1 MSDPSRT
8 PMLRVRFLLIHINT
22 DKGVFGTRQNFY
34 DGLNVIRAENYA
46 GKSQLVQSIMY
57 ALGMEGMQGPSHA
70 VPLAHAMTDYL
81 EYKENG
87 KEKTAK
93 VIDSMVSLEIENG
106 KGKFLTVQRAIAGD
120 RNRHLM
126 TVYEGR
132 AITKKEA
139 LSTVRDYYVREG
151 GAATNELGFHRRLK
165 DFVGWELPMAPRF
178 NEPEC
183 PLYLETIFPL
193 LYVEQKLGWGRLP
206 ARYPTWLGIRDV
218 GRRTVEFILGLEA
231 YATAIERAAVNE
243 EIKRLKRDW
252 SNARTQAERS
262 GSAIAGIVR
271 GIPVEPIASW
281 PPEVPPTLSVMRD
294 SKWVQIAEYLTGLK
308 SRLAELQNIEVPSTA
323 KAEPKLR
330 AELPKLEADLASR
343 ERAIAALY
351 EKFEADTSEVESF
364 QQRLDTIN
372 DDLRKY
378 KDLRKVRRMG
388 SSDGPEVVT
397 GHCPTC
403 HQELADSLL
412 DTGSK
417 AVPMTVDQNV
427 SFYEEQIQL
436 FTAVHGNALHAVQT
450 TEKELRAQRGQ
461 VAELRDRIRD
471 IRETLVSA
479 SSSPS
484 VESIS
489 ERIRLQERVGRV
501 ATQQEVFEEHI
512 AELAQLASEWLDVQE
527 RLKKV
532 PKGALSENDEAKI
545 NQMQT
550 SFQDQLTEYKLG
562 SLAVG
567 GVTISPS
574 SYEPEAASINL
585 SADVSASDLIRLHW
599 AYLLAL
605 LEVGTQPTGNHPGL
619 LIFDEPQQQS
629 VEESAFREMLKHAL
643 CEKRCQIIITTSHER
658 KSIGAYLEKIG
669 AKHVMEFGL
678 DRIIQK
684 MP

>member
-1 MSDPSRT
+1 
-8 PMLRVRFLLIHINT
+8 MLRIRHLLIQINT
-22 DKGVFGTRQNFY
+22 DKGVFGTRQNFV
-34 DGLNVIRAENYA
+34 DGLNVIRAENWA

-57 ALGMEGMQGPSHA
+57 AIGMEGMQGPSHA

-81 EYKENG
+81 EFKEDG
-87 KEKTAK
+87 KDARAK

-106 KGKFLTVQRAIAGD
+106 EGKFLTVQRSIAGD
-120 RNRHLM
+120 RNKHLM

-139 LSTVRDYYVREG
+139 LGTARDYYVREG

-165 DFVGWELPMAPRF
+165 DFIGWDLPMAPRF
-178 NEPEC
+178 NEPDC

-193 LYVEQKLGWGRLP
+193 LYVEQKLGWGRIP
-206 ARYPTWLGIRDV
+206 GRYPTWLGIRDV

-231 YATAIERAAVNE
+231 YATAIERAAVND
-243 EIKRLKRDW
+243 EIKRLRREW
-252 SNARTQAERS
+252 AIARTQAERS
-262 GSAIAGIVR
+262 GSAVAGIVR

-281 PPEVPPTLSVMRD
+281 PPEIAPTLSVMRE
-294 SKWVQIAEYLTGLK
+294 SKWVPIAEYLTGL
-308 SRLAELQNIEVPSTA
+308 RNRFAELQNIEVPSTA
-323 KAEPKLR
+323 KAEPKIR

-351 EKFEADTSEVESF
+351 EKFEADTAEAESI

-388 SSDGPEVVT
+388 SSDGPEVVN

-436 FTAVHGNALHAVQT
+436 FTAVYGNAIHSVQAA
-450 TEKELRAQRGQ
+450 EKDLRAQRGQ
-461 VAELRDRIRD
+461 VAELRERIRD

-484 VESIS
+484 IEAIS
-489 ERIRLQERVGRV
+489 ERIRLQERIGRV
-501 ATQQEVFEEHI
+501 EAQQHMFDENI

-527 RLKKV
+527 RLRKL
-532 PKGALSENDEAKI
+532 PKGALSERDEAKI
-545 NQMQT
+545 NMLQN
-550 SFQDQLTEYKLG
+550 SFQHQLTRYKMG
-562 SLAVG
+562 SLAVAE
-567 GVTISPS
+567 VRISPG
-574 SYEPEAASINL
+574 SYEPEVAGVNL

-599 AYLLAL
+599 AYLLGL
-605 LEVGTQPTGNHPGL
+605 LEVGTKPTGNHPGL
-619 LIFDEPQQQS
+619 LILDEPQQQS
-629 VEESAFREMLKHAL
+629 VEETSFREMLRHAQG
-643 CEKRCQIIITTSHER
+643 EENCQIIITTSHER
-658 KSIGAYLEKIG
+658 KTIGAYLEKIG
-669 AKHVMEFGL
+669 TKHVVEFGTE
-678 DRIIQK
+678 RILQK
-684 MP
+684 MSS